1 MKPVGVESNTYIG
14 VNKKNK
20 KENLNLKLVTLK
32 EYQNIKTFL
41 RTVPLQI
48 TLKKLLWLQKL
59 NLLCHGHMLLAIVMV
74 DKFLESFA

>member
-74 DKFLESFA
+74 DKFLERFA

>member
-20 KENLNLKLVTLK
+20 KENLNLKSVTLK

-74 DKFLESFA
+74 DKFLERFA

>member
-48 TLKKLLWLQKL
+48 TLKKLL
-59 NLLCHGHMLLAIVMV
+59 
-74 DKFLESFA
+74 